1 MNIQSEEKVLQVKKE
16 QLLITTKFL
25 DEEFLTLVDKADKE
39 QNLLLILK
47 ATSKKRKSK
56 EKRAKIKCIDE
67 AHEVLAKKRK
77 KSKMICHN
85 IVPL

>member
-1 MNIQSEEKVLQVKKE
+1 MKKE

-25 DEEFLTLVDKADKE
+25 DEFLILVDKADKE

-47 ATSKKRKSK
+47 ATAKKRKSK
-56 EKRAKIKCIDE
+56 EKRAEIKCIDE
-67 AHEVLAKKRK
+67 ALEVLAKKRK